1 MEKEVA
7 KKLIS
12 VCESLTQMLEEALKR
27 YPHLTEESIKE
38 AEALKKE
45 VERHAS
51 ELTGYL
57 VSKSSTEERGRD
69 WGKPFLAIASNFD
82 RIGFNIDGVL
92 DRLKRMVHEDI
103 YFSDRGIREVSDVA
117 RETIDLLKNLPDLIT
132 TQNRLLAEQI
142 KEKGKALFKTIDI
155 FSEEHEQRL
164 IEGVC
169 MPKSAPIY
177 LGLLESF
184 KAMTF
189 HVLEISERVVSL
201 KDPLEP

>member
-7 KKLIS
+7 EKLIS
-12 VCESLTQMLEEALKR
+12 VCEGLTQMLEEAFRR

-45 VERHAS
+45 VQWNTS

-57 VSKSSTEERGRD
+57 ISKSSPEERGRD
-69 WGKPFLAIASNFD
+69 WGKPFLAITSNLD
-82 RIGFNIDGVL
+82 RIGFNLDGVL

-103 YFSDRGIREVSDVA
+103 YFSDRGIREVSEVVW
-117 RETIDLLKNLPDLIT
+117 ETIDLLKNLPDLIT

-142 KEKGKALFKTIDI
+142 KGKGKALFRTIDI
-155 FSEEHEQRL
+155 YSEEHEQRL
-164 IEGVC
+164 IEEVC

-189 HVLEISERVVSL
+189 HILEISEKLVN
-201 KDPLEP
+201 LEGRFDR

>member
-1 MEKEVA
+1 MGKEVSE
-7 KKLIS
+7 KLIS
-12 VCESLTQMLEEALKR
+12 VCESLTQMLEEAFRR

-38 AEALKKE
+38 AEALKKD
-45 VERHAS
+45 VERHTS
-51 ELTGYL
+51 GLTGYL
-57 VSKSSTEERGRD
+57 ISKSSTEERGRE
-69 WGKPFLAIASNFD
+69 WVKPFLAIASDFD

-117 RETIDLLKNLPDLIT
+117 RETIDLLKNLPDLIA

-142 KEKGKALFKTIDI
+142 KEKGKVLFRTIDAY
-155 FSEEHEQRL
+155 SEEHEQRL

-189 HVLEISERVVSL
+189 HVLEISEKLVN
-201 KDPLEP
+201 LEGRFDR